1 MGTSVGITARQAF
14 RMAGWII
21 SAGNALRASAPA
33 SSAAKASVGV
43 ATPGSA
49 IRPRALAALT
59 IATSACGMTMRSPP
73 ASATAATSLSVLT
86 VPAPISASFGAT
98 RRIRRIVSK
107 GCGELSGVSM
117 MWKPASI
124 SAIRIGVASSGLIP
138 RRIAASGSFA
148 IASAK
153 RLFKGSPSENAS
165 LFGGKR
171 RPAQYSA
178 WRSGE
183 WRMWF
188 PFAIPR
194 FSIPSPFLD
203 EMRKAAL
210 PAGERAMS
218 ALIRLAKASSRF
230 VACGALAVAML
241 AGFGVA
247 GAVAEPFINVSIDQA
262 KIAKVPEGTK
272 TLVIGSPIVADVT
285 LLHGSSTMV
294 VTGKGYGETNLIALD
309 GSGNVLQERM
319 IRVEPTGSVL
329 VVQRGME
336 RESYSCTP
344 KCMPVVELGD
354 GSSFS
359 QTSGQ
364 ITSRN
369 ALAAPQQG
377 AK

>member
-1 MGTSVGITARQAF
+1 
-14 RMAGWII
+14 
-21 SAGNALRASAPA
+21 
-33 SSAAKASVGV
+33 
-43 ATPGSA
+43 
-49 IRPRALAALT
+49 
-59 IATSACGMTMRSPP
+59 
-73 ASATAATSLSVLT
+73 
-86 VPAPISASFGAT
+86 
-98 RRIRRIVSK
+98 
-107 GCGELSGVSM
+107 
-117 MWKPASI
+117 
-124 SAIRIGVASSGLIP
+124 
-138 RRIAASGSFA
+138 
-148 IASAK
+148 
-153 RLFKGSPSENAS
+153 
-165 LFGGKR
+165 
-171 RPAQYSA
+171 
-178 WRSGE
+178 
-183 WRMWF
+183 
-188 PFAIPR
+188 
-194 FSIPSPFLD
+194 
-203 EMRKAAL
+203 
-210 PAGERAMS
+210 MS